1 MLFCSLSVK
10 NLSAILTRYVAWY
23 SKQTLGSTL
32 IYHNI
37 NQKIRCR
44 CQDDRHTKADNIG
57 RHYGM

>member
-10 NLSAILTRYVAWY
+10 FICDSDKIRPARY
-23 SKQTLGSTL
+23 SKEPLGSAL
-32 IYHNI
+32 IDQNI